1 MKKSVFVL
9 LLWMPLLLTAQKNR
23 NFALLLAGT
32 PITLEAAEDVSS
44 AKVSVNDQIA
54 FKVVGDVST
63 GQHIVIRDG
72 ATAWAR
78 VLGVHKA
85 TYNTPEHIRYEL
97 MAVTSA
103 DGKSINIYSSHLYAA
118 AEYTG
123 MTAWLKAGKKATA
136 YVLDDVKIRM
146 LK

>member
-1 MKKSVFVL
+1 MKKSIFLL
-9 LLWMPLLLTAQKNR
+9 LLWLPMLMAAQKNR
-23 NFALLLAGT
+23 SLALLPAGT
-32 PITLEAAEDVSS
+32 PIMLEAAEDITS

-54 FKVVGDVST
+54 FRVVGDVLA

-85 TYNTPEHIRYEL
+85 TYNTLEHIRYEL
-97 MAVTSA
+97 IAVTSA
-103 DGKSINIYSSHLYAA
+103 DGQQITVYSSHVYAP
-118 AEYTG
+118 AEYIG
-123 MTAWLKAGKKATA
+123 MTSWLRAGKKATA
-136 YVLDDVKIRM
+136 YVLEDVKIRM

>member
-1 MKKSVFVL
+1 MKKSIFLL
-9 LLWMPLLLTAQKNR
+9 LLWIPLLTAAQKNR
-23 NFALLLAGT
+23 NMALLHAGT

-54 FKVVGDVST
+54 FRVVGNVSA

-85 TYNTPEHIRYEL
+85 TYNTLEHIRYEL
-97 MAVTSA
+97 IAVTSA
-103 DGKSINIYSSHLYAA
+103 DGQPISVFSSHLYAP
-118 AEYTG
+118 AEYIG
-123 MTAWLKAGKKATA
+123 MTAWLRTGKKATA
-136 YVLDDVKIRM
+136 YIMEDVKIRI